1 MKKYGKIF
9 MNGIIDENPTFRMVL
24 GMCPTLAITTA
35 ASNGIGMGLA
45 VTFVLIFSNLVISLL
60 RKAIPDEVSVRGHDE
75 KNYNCTVDFSKEYYD
90 LTAAQEVLLR
100 ASVVRTL
107 TQLDS
112 ISYVTFTVN
121 SIPLV
126 DSDDEI
132 VGSMGA
138 DDFVENPGEQINTS
152 VKETLTLY
160 FADKDGTGLEKQTRV
175 IHYSSNIALEKLV
188 VEQLIEGP
196 KGSKLKA
203 TLPGTT
209 KLINVSVADRICY
222 LNFDSS
228 FRNTIDNKLTEDVVL
243 YSIVNSLTSLPTVD
257 KVQISLDGENDG
269 MLLYNYKLSDMYE
282 FNKDIVDSNDS
293 TEKTEK

>member
-1 MKKYGKIF
+1 M
-9 MNGIIDENPTFRMVL
+9 
-24 GMCPTLAITTA
+24 
-35 ASNGIGMGLA
+35 
-45 VTFVLIFSNLVISLL
+45 
-60 RKAIPDEVSVRGHDE
+60 
-75 KNYNCTVDFSKEYYD
+75 
-90 LTAAQEVLLR
+90 R

-175 IHYSSNIALEKLV
+175 IHYSSNIALESLLLSSLLRGRRALSSR
-188 VEQLIEGP
+188 QLFRAQQSLSMCLWQIEY
-196 KGSKLKA
+196 A
-203 TLPGTT
+203 
-209 KLINVSVADRICY
+209 I
-222 LNFDSS
+222 
-228 FRNTIDNKLTEDVVL
+228 
-243 YSIVNSLTSLPTVD
+243 
-257 KVQISLDGENDG
+257 
-269 MLLYNYKLSDMYE
+269 
-282 FNKDIVDSNDS
+282 
-293 TEKTEK
+293 